1 MQGDRLGRE
10 IWFVLLVSTLLAV
23 LNVSYLWIQIKN
35 PTDTSTP
42 ESQTV
47 YMANR
52 VAHGENLYLDYHR
65 PPYNIA
71 PYTPGYYF
79 VLGYFVRFLDVE
91 LESIFVLGRGM
102 TFFCCL
108 VIGLLIYLS
117 SRFDGE
123 HSVYAFIGSCL
134 FLASYILGPWGV
146 TTRPDMLAI
155 ALTIAGLLACMRFSD
170 KTLIWVSAPLFVVA
184 FLTKQT
190 AVSAPVAI
198 FLHLL
203 IQRKWKDAVM
213 FAACVAVPIAAI
225 LAIMHNSTSGL
236 STMNI
241 IYGNMA
247 PMQFQNFRVVAGPF
261 FQVAALPMILAAAGA
276 LSNSLGDIKSLY
288 FLIAL
293 AQGLVTCSRLG
304 SSLNYFLE
312 ALVASCLLVPSG
324 LRTMEDSWKNKLR
337 PLLPVLTLVLV
348 FPSILFLWRSV
359 QDVRFQEMQSIR
371 KLVLEAKGF
380 VITDNS
386 RLALLS
392 RESLFIDPFQLSYLE
407 KAGRWNVQGL
417 ADLLRR
423 REVEYVVLSRPIE
436 QPMTWQGLAR
446 VPDGVISAV
455 RNDYVFSRLVDN
467 YYVYVAKP

>member
-1 MQGDRLGRE
+1 MQEDGPGKE
-10 IWFVLLVSTLLAV
+10 IWVVLLVAVLMAV

-52 VAHGENLYLDYHR
+52 VAHGENLYLDYHG

-79 VLGYFVRFLDVE
+79 ALGYAVRFLDVE

-123 HSVYAFIGSCL
+123 HSVYAFTGSCL
-134 FLASYILGPWGV
+134 FLSSYILGPWGS

-155 ALTIAGLLACMRFSD
+155 TFTIAGLLICTRSSD
-170 KTLIWVSAPLFVVA
+170 KKLIFSAPLFVLA

-190 AVSAPVAI
+190 CVSAPAAV

-203 IQRKWKDAVM
+203 LQRERKNALL
-213 FAACVAVPIAAI
+213 FAAAVAGPVAGI
-225 LAIMHNSTSGL
+225 LAIMHTSTSGL

-261 FQVAALPMILAAAGA
+261 FQVAALPMILAAAAA
-276 LSNSLGDIKSLY
+276 LSNSFRDIKSLY
-288 FLIAL
+288 FLLAL
-293 AQGLVTCSRLG
+293 AQGLITCSRLG

-312 ALVASCLLVPSG
+312 ALAASCLLVPSG
-324 LRTMEDSWKNKLR
+324 LRTMEGALKNLLR
-337 PLLPVLTLVLV
+337 PVLPVLALVLLL
-348 FPSILFLWRSV
+348 PSILFLCYSV
-359 QDVRFQEMQSIR
+359 QEVRFQEMQSIR
-371 KLVLEAKGF
+371 KLVLEAKGL
-380 VITDNS
+380 VISDNS

-392 RESLFIDPFQLSYLE
+392 RDSFFIDPFQLSYLE
-407 KAGRWNVQGL
+407 KAGKWNVQGL

-423 REVEYVVLSRPIE
+423 HEIEYVVLSRPIE

-446 VPDGVISAV
+446 LPDGVINAV
-455 RNDYVFSRLVDN
+455 RSDYVFLRLVDN
-467 YYVYVAKP
+467 YYVYVAKR